1 VSVTDWIGVM
11 LVVLGCAFY
20 GAGTVGLLRFPD
32 VYNRLHALTKA
43 DNQGLLL
50 VCAGLAVLS
59 GSAGVAVL
67 LAAIWLLGLMAAAV
81 SAHLIARHARR
92 GGVPGARG
100 DER

>member
-1 VSVTDWIGVM
+1 MGLADLIGAT
-11 LVVLGCAFY
+11 LLVLGCAFY

-59 GSAGVAVL
+59 GSWGVTAL
-67 LAAIWLLGLMAAAV
+67 LAVIWLLGLTAAAV
-81 SAHLIARHARR
+81 SAHLIARHARH
-92 GGVPGARG
+92 GPGPGVSAEEP
-100 DER
+100 